1 MLLKSIEEKEFQNK
15 VDIRFSNISEG
26 FNKFH
31 NGVLEKKILLNREE
45 SEERIFRFFE
55 RILELNGE
63 ENSFI
68 DFYYL
73 RLREEDKQRL
83 KEMVSAD
90 DRITLN
96 DVESELKGDGIYFR
110 LSKEILPF
118 IVRLCTREVLFS
130 TFYFTKIPCTIW
142 GNYNMEFPCF
152 FKDEKCM
159 EFYDEV
165 SNNYD
170 LKII

>member
-31 NGVLEKKILLNREE
+31 NGVLEKKALLNREE

-73 RLREEDKQRL
+73 RLGEEDKQRL

-90 DRITLN
+90 DRIILN
-96 DVESELKGDGIYFR
+96 DVERELKGDGIYFR

-159 EFYDEV
+159 QFYDEV